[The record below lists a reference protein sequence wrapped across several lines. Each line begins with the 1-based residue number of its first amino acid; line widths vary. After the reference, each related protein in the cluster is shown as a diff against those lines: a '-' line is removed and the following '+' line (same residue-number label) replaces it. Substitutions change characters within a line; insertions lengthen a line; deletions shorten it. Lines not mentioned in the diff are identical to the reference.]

1 MSFYP
6 GDVVFYRLTNR
17 KYIVVKFYIIK
28 HDNLKIEL
36 IDLKPLVRQKSDK
49 FVNFLGY
56 NSIYFELVKKESK
69 K

>member
-6 GDVVFYRLTNR
+6 GDVVFYRLTQR
-17 KYIVVKFYIIK
+17 KFIVVKFYIIK
-28 HDNLKIEL
+28 HDKLKLEL
-36 IDLKPLVRQKSDK
+36 IDLKPLIKQKNDK

-56 NSIYFELVKKESK
+56 NANYFELVKSK

>member
-6 GDVVFYRLTNR
+6 GDVVFYRLTQR
-17 KYIVVKFYIIK
+17 KFIVVKFYIIK
-28 HDNLKIEL
+28 HDKLKLEL
-36 IDLKPLVRQKSDK
+36 IDLKPLIKQKNDK

-56 NSIYFELVKKESK
+56 NANYFELVKKNK